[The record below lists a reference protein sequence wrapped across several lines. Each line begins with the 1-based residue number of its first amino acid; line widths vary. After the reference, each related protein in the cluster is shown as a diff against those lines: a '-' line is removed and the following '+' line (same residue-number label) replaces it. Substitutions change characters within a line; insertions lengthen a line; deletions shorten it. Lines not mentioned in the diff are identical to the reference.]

1 MHERRG
7 ASPAQIFFSF
17 IVLPIHFTAHP
28 KEVVLLSWKDPGG

>member
-28 KEVVLLSWKDPGG
+28 NEVVLLSWKDPGG